1 MTINRAFVLPALV
14 LFALSACDGAVPRA
28 DERQPSHPAPP
39 PPLPLPP
46 RAPPAAR
53 PPALPPAPQIDWRD
67 VPLPAGNWVWT
78 ANAGGSAA
86 RFGLA
91 GAEPVAMLVCE
102 RAAAVV
108 WIALPTQ
115 IAPPPTPAPR
125 AATITASTSSATLS
139 AEPRVID
146 GLNTWAI
153 GVPVANHLLDAIAF
167 SRGRFRIEIAGL
179 AGAVVPSWSEPGR
192 VVEDCRP

>member
-39 PPLPLPP
+39 PLPP
-46 RAPPAAR
+46 RPRPVAR
-53 PPALPPAPQIDWRD
+53 PPALPPAPQADWRD
-67 VPLPAGNWVWT
+67 VPLPAGNWVWSER
-78 ANAGGSAA
+78 AGGSAA
-86 RFGLA
+86 RFGVA
-91 GAEPVAMLVCE
+91 GAEPVALLVCD
-102 RAAAVV
+102 RTAAVV
-108 WIALPTQ
+108 WIALPTR
-115 IAPPPTPAPR
+115 IAPPPSAAPR
-125 AATITASTSSATLS
+125 LATITASTSSATLS

-153 GVPVANHLLDAIAF
+153 GVPVANRLLDAIAF

-179 AGAVVPSWSEPGR
+179 ADAVVPSWSEPGR